1 MEVKRV
7 RVSVACDAC
16 KKRRGKCAGTSPCD
30 YCSEHNVPCC
40 FSTKS
45 KKRGPASKHPKIETA
60 SSTASSASASTSS
73 STPPST
79 PSSSIVN
86 RGM

>member
-16 KKRRGKCAGTSPCD
+16 KKRRGKCAGTAPCD
-30 YCSEHNVPCC
+30 YCVEHNIPCR

-45 KKRGPASKHPKIETA
+45 KKRGPASKHPKPDNATA
-60 SSTASSASASTSS
+60 VRSMCD
-73 STPPST
+73 
-79 PSSSIVN
+79 N
-86 RGM
+86 